1 MDKQLEDLQARLAE
15 CVEIKVEENP
25 LTNLRDAIRV
35 GNRAGVI
42 YRFAENGPNF
52 EIRWKL
58 QSVEG
63 GGSMYVIPSNALPVV
78 IAEKIIERCKSEYQ
92 PDTTPE
98 PAITP
103 AAKELADEYGALPI
117 DIEGTGAH
125 GKIIID
131 DVRDYILAQE
141 HGD

>member
-1 MDKQLEDLQARLAE
+1 MDKQLEDLQARLGE
-15 CVEIKVEENP
+15 CVEIRVEEHP
-25 LTNLRDAIRV
+25 LTNLMDAIRI
-35 GNRAGVI
+35 GRRAGVI

-52 EIRWKL
+52 EIRWTL
-58 QSVEG
+58 QGIEG

-78 IAEKIIERCKSEYQ
+78 IAEKIIERCKPEYQ
-92 PDTTPE
+92 PPVPE

-103 AAKELADEYGALPI
+103 AAKELADEYGALLI

-125 GKIIID
+125 GKIVID